1 LTIEE
6 VKYDFTGHEDHFR
19 NFFFKILKLIIISKL
34 NCLESNET
42 SAKYFN
48 ELINNIRNCKTHRVK
63 YGKAILFAKFMQYEF
78 TFQTIKAII
87 KVIEKD
93 TINILFE
100 SIVPDFVKFFDDLSV
115 NINTIKWNEIDNE
128 NKDKLSEN
136 NSNSNSSNSSNNN
149 NNKIIKK
156 DIKTIFH
163 LLELFIESLFYL
175 TSMSPA
181 NNNDNNNSLMGKMI
195 EIKDV
200 SMIRKNLIMEI
211 LVDESM
217 IILNLSPKKNNPI
230 SIILDNK
237 YDTGKTIKEII
248 LQGKKI

>member
-1 LTIEE
+1 
-6 VKYDFTGHEDHFR
+6 
-19 NFFFKILKLIIISKL
+19 
-34 NCLESNET
+34 
-42 SAKYFN
+42 
-48 ELINNIRNCKTHRVK
+48 
-63 YGKAILFAKFMQYEF
+63 
-78 TFQTIKAII
+78 
-87 KVIEKD
+87 
-93 TINILFE
+93 
-100 SIVPDFVKFFDDLSV
+100 
-115 NINTIKWNEIDNE
+115 
-128 NKDKLSEN
+128 
-136 NSNSNSSNSSNNN
+136 
-149 NNKIIKK
+149 
-156 DIKTIFH
+156 
-163 LLELFIESLFYL
+163 SLFYL

-248 LQGKKI
+248 LQWGEN

>member
-6 VKYDFTGHEDHFR
+6 VKYDFTGHEEHFR

-34 NCLESNET
+34 NCLESNEI

-48 ELINNIRNCKTHRVK
+48 ELIRNIRNCKTHRVK
-63 YGKAILFAKFMQYEF
+63 YGKAILFTKFMQYEF

-100 SIVPDFVKFFDDLSV
+100 SIVPDFVKFFDDLSI

-128 NKDKLSEN
+128 NNDNLSEN
-136 NSNSNSSNSSNNN
+136 NSSNSSSS
-149 NNKIIKK
+149 NKIIKK

-175 TSMSPA
+175 TTMSPI
-181 NNNDNNNSLMGKMI
+181 NNNNNYSLMGKMI

-200 SMIRKNLIMEI
+200 SIIRKNMIIEL

-217 IILNLSPKKNNPI
+217 IILNLSPKKNNRI
-230 SIILDNK
+230 SIILDNNH
-237 YDTGKTIKEII
+237 DTGKTIKEII
-248 LQGKKI
+248 LQGEKI

>member
-1 LTIEE
+1 MTIEE

-78 TFQTIKAII
+78 TFQTIKVII

-100 SIVPDFVKFFDDLSV
+100 SIVPDFVKFFDDLSI
-115 NINTIKWNEIDNE
+115 NINTIKWNEIGNE
-128 NKDKLSEN
+128 NDDNLSEN
-136 NSNSNSSNSSNNN
+136 NSNSSSSS
-149 NNKIIKK
+149 NKIIKK

-175 TSMSPA
+175 TTMSPTD
-181 NNNDNNNSLMGKMI
+181 NNNNNSLMGKMI

-200 SMIRKNLIMEI
+200 SIIRKNLIIEI

-217 IILNLSPKKNNPI
+217 IILNLSPNKNNRI

-237 YDTGKTIKEII
+237 HDTGKTIKEII
-248 LQGKKI
+248 LQGKKN

>member
-6 VKYDFTGHEDHFR
+6 VKYDFTGYEEHFR

-78 TFQTIKAII
+78 TFQTIKVII

-100 SIVPDFVKFFDDLSV
+100 SIVPDFVKFFDDLSI
-115 NINTIKWNEIDNE
+115 NINTIKWNEIGNE
-128 NKDKLSEN
+128 NDDNLSEN
-136 NSNSNSSNSSNNN
+136 NSNSSGSSS
-149 NNKIIKK
+149 NKIIKK
-156 DIKTIFH
+156 DIQTIFH
-163 LLELFIESLFYL
+163 LLELFIGSLFYL
-175 TSMSPA
+175 TTMSPT
-181 NNNDNNNSLMGKMI
+181 NNNNNNSLMGKMI

-200 SMIRKNLIMEI
+200 SIMRKNLIIEI

-217 IILNLSPKKNNPI
+217 IILNLSPKKNNRI

-237 YDTGKTIKEII
+237 HDTGKTIKEII
-248 LQGKKI
+248 LQGEKN

>member
-6 VKYDFTGHEDHFR
+6 VKYDFTGHEEHFR

-48 ELINNIRNCKTHRVK
+48 ELIKNIRNCKTHRVK

-100 SIVPDFVKFFDDLSV
+100 SIVPDFVKFFDDLSI

-128 NKDKLSEN
+128 NNDNLSEN
-136 NSNSNSSNSSNNN
+136 NSSS
-149 NNKIIKK
+149 NKIIKK
-156 DIKTIFH
+156 DIKTIFY

-175 TSMSPA
+175 TTMSPI
-181 NNNDNNNSLMGKMI
+181 NNNNNYSLMGKMI

-200 SMIRKNLIMEI
+200 SIIRKNMIIEL

-217 IILNLSPKKNNPI
+217 IILNLSPKKNNRI

-237 YDTGKTIKEII
+237 HDTGKTIKEII
-248 LQGKKI
+248 LQGKKN

>member
-1 LTIEE
+1 MTIEE

-42 SAKYFN
+42 SAKYFH

-78 TFQTIKAII
+78 TFQTIKVII

-100 SIVPDFVKFFDDLSV
+100 SIVPDFVKFFDDLSI
-115 NINTIKWNEIDNE
+115 NINTIKWNEIGNE
-128 NKDKLSEN
+128 NDDNLSEN
-136 NSNSNSSNSSNNN
+136 NSNISSSS
-149 NNKIIKK
+149 NKIIKK

-163 LLELFIESLFYL
+163 LLELFIGSLFYL
-175 TSMSPA
+175 TTMSPT
-181 NNNDNNNSLMGKMI
+181 NNNNNNSLMGKMI

-200 SMIRKNLIMEI
+200 SIIRKNLIIEI

-217 IILNLSPKKNNPI
+217 IILNLSPNKNNRI

-237 YDTGKTIKEII
+237 HDTGKTIKEII
-248 LQGKKI
+248 LQGKKN

>member
-6 VKYDFTGHEDHFR
+6 VKYDFTGHEEHFR

-48 ELINNIRNCKTHRVK
+48 ELIKNIRNCKTHRVK

-100 SIVPDFVKFFDDLSV
+100 SIVPDFVKFFDDLSI

-128 NKDKLSEN
+128 NNDNLSEN
-136 NSNSNSSNSSNNN
+136 NSSS
-149 NNKIIKK
+149 NKIIKK

-175 TSMSPA
+175 TTMSPI
-181 NNNDNNNSLMGKMI
+181 NNNNYSLMGKMI

-200 SMIRKNLIMEI
+200 SIIRKNMIIEL

-217 IILNLSPKKNNPI
+217 IILNLSPKKNNRI

-237 YDTGKTIKEII
+237 HDTGKTIKEII
-248 LQGKKI
+248 LQGGKIRSFV

>member
-1 LTIEE
+1 MTIEE
-6 VKYDFTGHEDHFR
+6 VKYDFTGHEEHFR

-34 NCLESNET
+34 NCLESNEIST
-42 SAKYFN
+42 KYFN
-48 ELINNIRNCKTHRVK
+48 ELIKNIRNCKTHRVK

-78 TFQTIKAII
+78 SFQTIKTII

-100 SIVPDFVKFFDDLSV
+100 SIVPDFVKLFDDLSI

-128 NKDKLSEN
+128 NNDNLSEN
-136 NSNSNSSNSSNNN
+136 NSSS
-149 NNKIIKK
+149 NKIIKK

-175 TSMSPA
+175 TTMSST
-181 NNNDNNNSLMGKMI
+181 NNNNNNNNNNNYSLMGKMI

-200 SMIRKNLIMEI
+200 SIIRKNMIIEL

-217 IILNLSPKKNNPI
+217 IILNLSPKKNNRI

-237 YDTGKTIKEII
+237 HDTGKTIKEII

>member
-6 VKYDFTGHEDHFR
+6 VKYDFTDHEEHFR

-48 ELINNIRNCKTHRVK
+48 ELINNIKNCKIHRVK
-63 YGKAILFAKFMQYEF
+63 YGKAILFVKFMQHEF
-78 TFQTIKAII
+78 TFQTIKASI

-93 TINILFE
+93 IISILFE
-100 SIVPDFVKFFDDLSV
+100 SIVPDFVKFFDELSI

-136 NSNSNSSNSSNNN
+136 NSNNNSSNNNN

>member
-6 VKYDFTGHEDHFR
+6 VKYDFTGHEEHFR

-48 ELINNIRNCKTHRVK
+48 ELIKNIRNCKTHRVK

-100 SIVPDFVKFFDDLSV
+100 SIVPDFVKFFDDLSI

-128 NKDKLSEN
+128 NNDNLSEN
-136 NSNSNSSNSSNNN
+136 NSSS
-149 NNKIIKK
+149 NKIIKK

-175 TSMSPA
+175 TTMSPI
-181 NNNDNNNSLMGKMI
+181 NNNNYSLMGKMI

-200 SMIRKNLIMEI
+200 SIIRKNMIIEL

-217 IILNLSPKKNNPI
+217 IILNLSPKKNNRI

-237 YDTGKTIKEII
+237 HDTGKTIKEII
-248 LQGKKI
+248 LQGKKN